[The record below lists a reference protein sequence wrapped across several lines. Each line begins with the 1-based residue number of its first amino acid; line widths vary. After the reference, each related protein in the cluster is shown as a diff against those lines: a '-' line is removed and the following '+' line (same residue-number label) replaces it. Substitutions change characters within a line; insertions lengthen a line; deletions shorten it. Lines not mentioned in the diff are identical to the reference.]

1 MSTKR
6 IASIAAFA
14 LIAGALAAG
23 AVGATTDHAF
33 AGGASFTTTI
43 DNDFFPLPVG
53 GSFLY
58 RGVRDGTSQVDRVS
72 VTDRTRVVDGVT
84 VVVVRDVAK
93 HGSVLLEKTFDW
105 YAQEA
110 STGAVWYFGENTKT
124 FDEQGHVISTEGSWE
139 AGVDGAVAGII
150 MEGAP
155 TVPDGY
161 RQEFY
166 AGHAEDAAWVLS
178 LDNSISVPY
187 GRLHHVLRTMEWT
200 PLEPE
205 VVDQKYYAPGIGLV
219 AEVAVA
225 GDDEFAELVGFTLP

>member
-6 IASIAAFA
+6 IATIAAFV
-14 LIAGALAAG
+14 LITGALAGGG
-23 AVGATTDHAF
+23 AGATTDHAL

-43 DNDFFPLPVG
+43 DNVFFPLPVG

-93 HGSVLLEKTFDW
+93 HGSTLLEKTFDW
-105 YAQEA
+105 YAQEV

-124 FDEQGHVISTEGSWE
+124 FDEQGHVVSTEGSWE

-150 MEGAP
+150 MEGDP

-178 LDNSISVPY
+178 LDNSITVPY

-219 AEVAVA
+219 DEVAVA
-225 GDDEFAELVGFTLP
+225 GDDEFAELVSFTSP